1 MKRSLAILAA
11 AIMLASVPALAT
23 GSSFGVTVNFGLPL
37 PVVPVVPMAS
47 APIMVL
53 PPNPGVS
60 LVMGVPYDLVYY
72 GNRYYA
78 HQEGQWFCSGR
89 SYGPWQPI
97 TWRYLP
103 ERVRYRYEPIRE
115 VRPVA
120 YGDHNHDGRYHGD
133 GRYRQAAWQHDSR
146 ERYEGYRIER
156 GRDID
161 RRDHDDRR

>member
-1 MKRSLAILAA
+1 MKRYLAILAA
-11 AIMLASVPALAT
+11 SLMLASVPALASS
-23 GSSFGVTVNFGLPL
+23 SSFGVTVNLGLPL

-103 ERVRYRYEPIRE
+103 ERVRYRYEPVRE
-115 VRPVA
+115 VHTIA
-120 YGDHNHDGRYHGD
+120 YGDHDGRNQRSGQ
-133 GRYRQAAWQHDSR
+133 YRQAAWQHDSR
-146 ERYEGYRIER
+146 EGDEGYRIER

-161 RRDHDDRR
+161 RRDHENRR